1 MVQYVR
7 FVHLQQLL
15 ILYYN
20 SMKKLLFATLLLL
33 CNLMVNAQIKVTGT
47 VYSEQNR
54 ETLIG
59 ATIIIEGTET
69 GTITDLDGKFS
80 IVCSTLP
87 ANIKVS
93 YMGMDSKVVTV
104 KSQND
109 LPLKIYLEETQN
121 EIDEVVV
128 IGYGTVKKSDLTGSV
143 TSMKGSDVSN
153 SHMLSLDQAM
163 AGKMAGVNIT
173 NTSGEPGAGISIQIR
188 GTGSINS
195 DSEPL
200 YVIDG
205 APISKDAGTG
215 VGDPKG
221 LSSVSYT
228 HLTLPTNSL
237 V

>member
-1 MVQYVR
+1 
-7 FVHLQQLL
+7 
-15 ILYYN
+15 
-20 SMKKLLFATLLLL
+20 
-33 CNLMVNAQIKVTGT
+33 
-47 VYSEQNR
+47 
-54 ETLIG
+54 
-59 ATIIIEGTET
+59 
-69 GTITDLDGKFS
+69 
-80 IVCSTLP
+80 
-87 ANIKVS
+87 
-93 YMGMDSKVVTV
+93 MGMDSKVVTV

-200 YVIDG
+200 YVID
-205 APISKDAGTG
+205 
-215 VGDPKG
+215 
-221 LSSVSYT
+221 LSLI
-228 HLTLPTNSL
+228 HI
-237 V
+237 

>member
-128 IGYGTVKKSDLTGSV
+128 IGYGTVKKSDLT
-143 TSMKGSDVSN
+143 D
-153 SHMLSLDQAM
+153 L
-163 AGKMAGVNIT
+163 
-173 NTSGEPGAGISIQIR
+173 
-188 GTGSINS
+188 
-195 DSEPL
+195 
-200 YVIDG
+200 
-205 APISKDAGTG
+205 
-215 VGDPKG
+215 
-221 LSSVSYT
+221 
-228 HLTLPTNSL
+228 
-237 V
+237 